1 VRTYPYLQLILL
13 LATAGCAAHRSADAT
28 ATPIPSPAP
37 LASCETRELTIDGAD
52 IVVHANL
59 DATLGSAVVLRAP
72 SEDARNAVLADVQ
85 RIFGSIVPDTRTV
98 TTLNK
103 WGVPLVTDPCGR
115 PVTLSAS
122 PAPLESP

>member
-1 VRTYPYLQLILL
+1 M
-13 LATAGCAAHRSADAT
+13 
-28 ATPIPSPAP
+28 PSPSP

-72 SEDARNAVLADVQ
+72 SEDARNAAIADVQ
-85 RIFGSIVPDTRTV
+85 RLFGSIVPDTRTV

-103 WGVPLVTDPCGR
+103 WGVPLISDPCGR
-115 PVTLSAS
+115 PVT
-122 PAPLESP
+122 PAPSTAPSPSP